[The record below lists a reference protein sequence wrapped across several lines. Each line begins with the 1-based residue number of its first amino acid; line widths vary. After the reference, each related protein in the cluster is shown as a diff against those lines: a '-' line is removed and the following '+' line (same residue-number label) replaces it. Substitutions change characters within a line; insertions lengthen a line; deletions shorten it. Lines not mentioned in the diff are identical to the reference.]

1 MRHFASDGSEMDVV
15 DTAGLPNA
23 PNRVNHVDPHFSDRS
38 LAEGEPISGAVDYF
52 EKLQNLLVIGE
63 HSNS

>member
-1 MRHFASDGSEMDVV
+1 MDVV